1 MIDEP
6 EVRPSYDG
14 RPAHLPVC
22 SMSVRPDSPFSSS
35 AVPAPGSGGADSPE
49 SRVDRIGDAR
59 VLVRKMAI
67 GLLAMFVVAGLSGL
81 LLREP
86 LVQIGG
92 WCVTR
97 FGIAGLFVATWVT
110 DTSPLPLTN
119 EPLMFLALGGGMGRW
134 TIFAVVSAASV
145 LGGASG
151 YFFGRTLHRFTRV
164 HERMT
169 RWSPDVVSWLEKNGA
184 WGVAVAALTP
194 IPYSLSTWTAGIIG
208 TRFSLVMLAAL
219 LRIPKTA
226 FYLLLLIA
234 GWELGTHSV
243 S

>member
-1 MIDEP
+1 
-6 EVRPSYDG
+6 
-14 RPAHLPVC
+14 
-22 SMSVRPDSPFSSS
+22 MSESPDSPVSTS
-35 AVPAPGSGGADSPE
+35 APDNNGDDGKNRGPAEDDPGNMP
-49 SRVDRIGDAR
+49 
-59 VLVRKMAI
+59 VLLRKMAV
-67 GLLAMFVVAGLSGL
+67 GLLAMFVVAGLSGW

-86 LVQIGG
+86 LVSIGG
-92 WCVTR
+92 WCVER
-97 FGIAGLFVATWVT
+97 FGVAGLFVATWVT

-145 LGGASG
+145 VGGASG
-151 YFFGRTLHRFTRV
+151 YFFGRTLHRFTRI
-164 HERMT
+164 HDRLMN
-169 RWSPDVVSWLEKNGA
+169 WSPDVVRWLEKNGG

-208 TRFSLVMLAAL
+208 TRFSVVMLAAL

-234 GWELGTHSV
+234 GWELGTHTGS
-243 S
+243 

>member
-1 MIDEP
+1 
-6 EVRPSYDG
+6 
-14 RPAHLPVC
+14 
-22 SMSVRPDSPFSSS
+22 MSSHPDSPVSSGTRRL
-35 AVPAPGSGGADSPE
+35 PAADSVESPE
-49 SRVDRIGDAR
+49 ARVDKTGDAR
-59 VLVRKMAI
+59 VLMRQMAI
-67 GLLAMFVVAGLSGL
+67 GLLVMFVVAGLSGL

-97 FGIAGLFVATWVT
+97 FGIIGLFVATWVT

-145 LGGASG
+145 TGGASG

-164 HERMT
+164 HERMM
-169 RWSPDVVSWLEKNGA
+169 RWSPDVVAWLEKNGA

-194 IPYSLSTWTAGIIG
+194 IPYSLSTWTAGVIG

-234 GWELGTHSV
+234 GWELGTHSG

>member
-1 MIDEP
+1 MSSHSDF
-6 EVRPSYDG
+6 
-14 RPAHLPVC
+14 PVAAGAD
-22 SMSVRPDSPFSSS
+22 RSPL
-35 AVPAPGSGGADSPE
+35 AGSGESPDA
-49 SRVDRIGDAR
+49 RVNKTGDAR
-59 VLVRKMAI
+59 VLARQMAI
-67 GLLAMFVVAGLSGL
+67 GLLMMFVVAALSGL

-97 FGIAGLFVATWVT
+97 FGITGLFVATWVT

-151 YFFGRTLHRFTRV
+151 YWFGRTLHRFTRV
-164 HERMT
+164 REHMT
-169 RWSPDVVSWLEKNGA
+169 RWSPDVVAWLEKNGA

-219 LRIPKTA
+219 VRIPKTA
-226 FYLLLLIA
+226 FFLLLLIA
-234 GWELGTHSV
+234 GWELGTDSGL
-243 S
+243 